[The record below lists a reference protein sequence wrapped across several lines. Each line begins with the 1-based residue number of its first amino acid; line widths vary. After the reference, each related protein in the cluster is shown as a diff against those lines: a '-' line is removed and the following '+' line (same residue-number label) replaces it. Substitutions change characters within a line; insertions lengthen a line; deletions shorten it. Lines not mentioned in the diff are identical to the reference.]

1 MCRAFG
7 SIIRK
12 EDSHTPYFRWLG
24 GKTYKD
30 LKLIDYGDNTIFS
43 QGEIVLIEGICENET
58 MKVIKCHKP
67 KITSNQL

>member
-1 MCRAFG
+1 MAR
-7 SIIRK
+7 
-12 EDSHTPYFRWLG
+12 